1 MNYLL
6 FIIILLE
13 FEMISKTAATAR
25 GASGYTLLVTHR
37 NTWRIYDDKNK
48 NKENTRQH
56 LEQYYFHEDASN
68 DRTCKR
74 LQMSFPYHHCL
85 TKASHHSSQTVLDAQ
100 CLYPYFRTKNQ
111 KQQKNYFSNHNHIDS
126 MRAVARVHE
135 NENSKTPFTEL
146 TAFQKTHLIAQSAI
160 TGLLVSRL
168 FGISSAEPWTIKC
181 SKKHADL
188 TAKYIHSALASEMLI
203 GCRYYYNL
211 PSVIQDLQNIGY
223 GPEQRNLAAQDTT
236 FEKIQETRAQLDAL
250 YVSNISRLEHAVK
263 QFKRGF
269 LSLQT
274 IREDPEFKKLLHM
287 FWLLQ
292 ARSMKYR
299 QVVTSSL
306 NARQIFC
313 EKNNIA
319 FDSKSISIMVCNT
332 VFSCQAIC
340 PKLFS
345 YDIAHLFDNCTG
357 SYARYVKTTKAKHL
371 ELCSQGLVSGLLTFA
386 AIEPNL
392 VSAYVAPHMEKP
404 WHYPYDFTSY
414 AFHIPSRDTIFG
426 PLVSKHRR
434 HIPRP
439 VNIERTFFLTKEN
452 KDCFY
457 LPMQEVVTELQT
469 GKKAAKELWKKNKTN
484 FKEKR

>member
-1 MNYLL
+1 MT
-6 FIIILLE
+6 
-13 FEMISKTAATAR
+13 STTAGAR
-25 GASGYTLLVTHR
+25 RASGYTLLVTHR
-37 NTWRIYDDKNK
+37 NTWRIYNNK

-68 DRTCKR
+68 ERTCNR
-74 LQMSFPYHHCL
+74 LQTSFPYHHCL

-100 CLYPYFRTKNQ
+100 CLYPYFKTK
-111 KQQKNYFSNHNHIDS
+111 KQTKQVNYFTTHIDS

-146 TAFQKTHLIAQSAI
+146 TAFQKTHLIAQSAM

-168 FGISSAEPWTIKC
+168 FGISSAKPWTIQY

-188 TAKYIHSALASEMLI
+188 TAKYIHSALASEYLI
-203 GCRYYYNL
+203 GRRYYYNL
-211 PSVIQDLQNIGY
+211 PRVIQDDRCVGHDCDYI
-223 GPEQRNLAAQDTT
+223 NLTAEDAT
-236 FEKIQETRAQLDAL
+236 FEKIQENRAQLVAL
-250 YVSNISRLEHAVK
+250 YASNIARLEHAIK

-274 IREDPEFKKLLHM
+274 IREDPEFKKLFQM

-292 ARSMKYR
+292 SQCMKYR
-299 QVVTSSL
+299 GVVMSNL
-306 NARQIFC
+306 NARRILC
-313 EKNNIA
+313 ERNNIA
-319 FDSKSISIMVCNT
+319 FDSKSISILACNT
-332 VFSCQAIC
+332 VFSCQAIF
-340 PKLFS
+340 PRLFG
-345 YDIAHLFDNCTG
+345 YDVAHLFDNRTG
-357 SYARYVKTTKAKHL
+357 SYARYVKTTKAKQL
-371 ELCSQGLVSGLLTFA
+371 ELCSEGLISGLLTFA
-386 AIEPNL
+386 AVEPNM
-392 VSAYVAPHMEKP
+392 VSDCLAPHMEKP

-426 PLVSKHRR
+426 PLVLKHRS
-434 HIPRP
+434 HIPRH
-439 VNIERTFFLTKEN
+439 VNIERTFFMTGNN

-469 GKKAAKELWKKNKTN
+469 GKKAAKESWKKNKTN